1 MFTPMSPDSF
11 EPFNGLSGLCALA
24 RDEDLRLVWCNDEY
38 ARYEGHDQASLIG
51 TRPES
56 VLTAPA
62 AKDRIDRMQSVL
74 TTGRV
79 VSFYQVWKGARWH
92 NRIWPLDPT
101 AFGHR
106 GVFAIMHK
114 SFDPAPS
121 VATPDRPSVPLAPVS
136 DLGDLRKLTRREL
149 EVLYWLATGMSINDI
164 AAELFRSP
172 KTIGR
177 HAESIHR
184 KMGYTNRA
192 ELVLDAAKR
201 GLVGFTKDEWGSL
214 IQAI

>member
-1 MFTPMSPDSF
+1 MSPHLF

-24 RDEDLRLVWCNDEY
+24 RDEDLRLVWCNEEY
-38 ARYEGHDQASLIG
+38 ARYEGHAPAALLG
-51 TRPES
+51 TRPEF
-56 VLTAPA
+56 VLAMPA
-62 AKDRIDRMQSVL
+62 AKDRINRMQGVL
-74 TTGRV
+74 DAGGV

-92 NRIWPLDPT
+92 NRIWPLDPA

-114 SFDPAPS
+114 SIDPTSPS
-121 VATPDRPSVPLAPVS
+121 EPGSPPVVLAPVS

-149 EVLYWLATGMSINDI
+149 EVLYWLATGLSINDI
-164 AAELFRSP
+164 AAELFRSH

-201 GLVGFTKDEWGSL
+201 GLVGFTNDEWGEL
-214 IQAI
+214 VQAV